1 MYLEHANI
9 NVRNLDECVRF
20 LTTACPDFEIRHQG
34 ISDGVPWAHIGTA
47 ETYIALNESPESE
60 STESESTGG
69 PMNHLGF
76 VVDDTDAL
84 AARMRGAGFR
94 EGFISPEHPH
104 RKRRYFL
111 DADGIEWEFVEYV
124 SDDPDEY
131 NSYADQ
137 EPPTASARRDCAPE
151 S

>member
-60 STESESTGG
+60 STGG

-84 AARMRGAGFR
+84 ATRMQAAGFR
-94 EGFISPEHPH
+94 EGFISPDHPH

-111 DADGIEWEFVEYV
+111 DADGIEW
-124 SDDPDEY
+124 
-131 NSYADQ
+131 NSWNTSLMTRTNT
-137 EPPTASARRDCAPE
+137 TATSIVP
-151 S
+151 